1 MHVDVPALSLI
12 ISALTMVVVALG
24 GLAALRQLR
33 YLRHG
38 NELATLTGL
47 GEDWDSDT
55 MRASRAFVQEQLAG
69 ALQEPE
75 FLAELN
81 RRPMGPRAQNV
92 ARVGNFFDQLGVY
105 VFTGA
110 LTERMV
116 IFIWG
121 DAVERHWHLMRD
133 AIAINRQTHGDILEF
148 FEDLALR
155 VPAWRDPEGRGWRG
169 KLRRDPKIAS
179 ISALKARAAVDEGV
193 LETSP

>member
-1 MHVDVPALSLI
+1 
-12 ISALTMVVVALG
+12 MVLVAVG

-38 NELATLTGL
+38 NELATLTVL
-47 GEDWDSDT
+47 GEDWDSDG

-69 ALQEPE
+69 ALQEPD

-92 ARVGNFFDQLGVY
+92 ARVGNYFDQLGVY

-110 LTERMV
+110 LSEEMV

-121 DAVERHWHLMRD
+121 DAAERYWHLLRE
-133 AIAINRQTHGDILEF
+133 AIAINRRSQGEILEF

-155 VPAWRDPEGRGWRG
+155 VPAWRDPERRGWRR
-169 KLRRDPKIAS
+169 KLRRDPDIAS
-179 ISALKARAAVDEGV
+179 ISELKAGRAVDEGV